1 MNKGQF
7 LKRVQ
12 DYANI
17 SNRKRAEELCKI
29 VFHLL
34 SARLTENES
43 RDLKAQLPS
52 GIKEMW
58 KEVEEKGVIKF
69 HKDELLVRIMNE
81 GQLDNMVIAE
91 IVAKAVFKVLK
102 EQITKG
108 EADDVAAQLPKA
120 LKKMWLSA

>member
-1 MNKGQF
+1 MDKGQY

-17 SNRKRAEELCKI
+17 RTRERAEDLCKI

-52 GIKEMW
+52 GIKDMW
-58 KEVEEKGVIKF
+58 EEVEEKGVIKF
-69 HKDELLVRIMNE
+69 HKDEFLVRIMNE
-81 GQLDNMVIAE
+81 GQLDSMVMAE
-91 IVAKAVFKVLK
+91 IVAKAM
-102 EQITKG
+102 T
-108 EADDVAAQLPKA
+108 
-120 LKKMWLSA
+120 MLSNC

>member
-81 GQLDNMVIAE
+81 GELDSMVMAE

-108 EADDVAAQLPKA
+108 EADDIAAQLPKA

>member
-1 MNKGQF
+1 M
-7 LKRVQ
+7 
-12 DYANI
+12 
-17 SNRKRAEELCKI
+17 
-29 VFHLL
+29 FHLL

-81 GQLDNMVIAE
+81 GQLDSMVMAE
-91 IVAKAVFKVLK
+91 IVAKGVFKVLK